1 MRSFNIKT
9 TANFSPLKQLS
20 LSLFIFLTG
29 FNNLSFSQVIQA
41 KVTDATT
48 NKTIPFVSVGIKG
61 TNIGTVSDDNGS
73 FKINIEKAAETDSLK
88 ISAIGYKSKTY
99 SAANVRSFFE
109 ELIFLQP
116 ENYILKE
123 ITIVPTKTIK
133 KVLGNKRYNKQGY
146 CTFNSKEKGTQVAI
160 KIENKKNRILTVE
173 DFNFC
178 LNINTF
184 GDSIIFRLNFYTA
197 DENGLPGKSLLKK
210 QIVFSPNPPTG
221 VSKLDLKNEYIIINE
236 QVFFVSLECIS
247 DLTKRHYKIG
257 YSVPEIGFSG
267 SPKGPVFVNAAS
279 QGKWQQKPIAGVDF
293 NITVS
298 YQK

>member
-1 MRSFNIKT
+1 M
-9 TANFSPLKQLS
+9 
-20 LSLFIFLTG
+20 
-29 FNNLSFSQVIQA
+29 IQA
-41 KVTDATT
+41 KVMDATT

-61 TNIGTVSDDNGS
+61 TNIGTLSDDNGS
-73 FKINIEKAAETDSLK
+73 FKINIEKAAENDSLK

-109 ELIFLQP
+109 ELVFLQP

-123 ITIVPTKTIK
+123 VMILPTKTTT

-146 CTFNSKEKGTQVAI
+146 CTFNSKAKGTQVAI
-160 KIENKKNRILTVE
+160 KIENEKKRSLFVE

-178 LNINTF
+178 LNINAF
-184 GDSIIFRLNFYTA
+184 SDSIIFRLNFFDA

-210 QIVFSPNPPTG
+210 QVIFSPNPSIG
-221 VSKLDLKNEYIIINE
+221 ISKLDLKNESIFIDE
-236 QVFFVSLECIS
+236 KVFFVSLECIS
-247 DLTKRHYKIG
+247 DLTKNQKTG
-257 YSVPEIGFSG
+257 YSPAEIGFSG
-267 SPKGPVFVNAAS
+267 SPKGPVYVNAAS